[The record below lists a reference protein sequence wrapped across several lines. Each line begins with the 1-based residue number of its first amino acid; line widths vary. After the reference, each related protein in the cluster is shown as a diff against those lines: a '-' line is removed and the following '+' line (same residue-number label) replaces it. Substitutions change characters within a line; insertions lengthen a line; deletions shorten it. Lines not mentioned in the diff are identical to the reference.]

1 MRTAAV
7 LAGGLGTR
15 IASLTGDTLPKALI
29 PVADEPFLHHKLS
42 ELHRLGV
49 GRVVLVLGH
58 RAGPIIDYVGD
69 GGHWGLD
76 VAIIEDGPRLLGTGG
91 ALKRAAPLLPERFWV
106 TYGDTLLDV
115 DLATAERRAEEAG
128 WEAVLTVLHNRDRW
142 QPSNVRLDGDLVVSY
157 TKSPPPRTHEHIDY
171 GYLYLTNRAVTAPAG
186 DAFDLSVI
194 MNSLVASRR
203 LGSFEA
209 HVPFHTIGT
218 PDELRETE
226 AWINAR
232 DHAR

>member
-15 IASLTGDTLPKALI
+15 IASLTGDTLPKALVPI
-29 PVADEPFLHHKLS
+29 AGEPFLHHKLS
-42 ELHRLGV
+42 ELRRLGA

-58 RAGPIIDYVGD
+58 RAEPIIEYVGD
-69 GGHWGLD
+69 GHPWGLD
-76 VAIIEDGPRLLGTGG
+76 VVVVEDGPTLLGTGG
-91 ALKRAAPLLPERFWV
+91 ALKRAAPLLPDRFWV

-115 DLATAERRAEEAG
+115 DLAAAERRAEEAG

-157 TKSPPPRTHEHIDY
+157 TKAPPPGTHEHIDY
-171 GYLYLTNRAVTAPAG
+171 GYLYLTNRAVTAPAE
-186 DAFDLSVI
+186 DAFDLGVV
-194 MNSLVASRR
+194 MEELVAARS

-209 HVPFHTIGT
+209 QVPFHTIGT

-226 AWINAR
+226 TWIRSLGDAG
-232 DHAR
+232 